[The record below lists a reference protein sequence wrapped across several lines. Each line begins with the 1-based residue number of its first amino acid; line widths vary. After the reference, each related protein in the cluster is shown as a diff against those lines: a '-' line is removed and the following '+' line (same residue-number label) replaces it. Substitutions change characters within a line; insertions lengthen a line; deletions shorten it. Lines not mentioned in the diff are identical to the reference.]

1 MARITVEDCLEKI
14 PSRFDLILMASKRA
28 RQLSTTSRDPLVEW
42 DNDKPTLV
50 ALREIEEGLID
61 QETLEKTLEEDL
73 LLDEFSVPNNQEKE
87 KLKDIFSKH
96 TRDVSDL
103 NYVLSLIKRYNVI
116 KACYQKAQHYINLAS
131 SSLSLF
137 NDSEEKNILE
147 NLTSFSLSRNF

>member
-1 MARITVEDCLEKI
+1 MARITVEDCLVKI

-73 LLDEFSVPNNQEKE
+73 LLDEFSVPNNQEK
-87 KLKDIFSKH
+87 D
-96 TRDVSDL
+96 
-103 NYVLSLIKRYNVI
+103 
-116 KACYQKAQHYINLAS
+116 
-131 SSLSLF
+131 
-137 NDSEEKNILE
+137 NIG
-147 NLTSFSLSRNF
+147 